1 MSRYPPCAECGAP
14 VKFRDR
20 DRCHACHRKAARAA
34 LKRPCPGC
42 GRVRHLRPAGIC
54 AICDRPAGPAR
65 PAKIITCREC
75 GQQGRNAGHGV
86 CNRCKL
92 ADPDW
97 PFRYGASLAA
107 RLPVIPPWWQ
117 ALTEFAAARH
127 HPGGAVTILRHAGR
141 VICADA
147 SAGPRQI
154 LAAATR
160 ADGTYDAAGRALA
173 AFFTSQGLI
182 MPGDQ
187 ASRRAAARR
196 QRYLDA
202 VPAGL
207 AGAVAAFNDSQLA
220 EQDRARRAGRRQ
232 LSDITLEAR
241 LRILRDLAGHL
252 AAAGRITSW
261 AEVTTAD
268 LEGFL
273 AVRPRS
279 RHQDTYVLRRYFAWA
294 RQRKLILIDPARPL
308 RPGAQPAFTGTVLDT
323 GTQRALLRRWT
334 SPATHPHERLAGL
347 LALLHAASSA
357 QIRGLTVTGIDDPA
371 PHPGPGRRPFPTP
384 ADPATWAAVA
394 SLPGPPRPARHR
406 EPARD
411 RHRRHQDRRRSRRRL
426 LPQQPARP
434 RGHHAIGM
442 PADQDRP
449 ARQRPGPQAH
459 RRRARHARQRPSPLP
474 RRQRRPRPAPPH
486 QARLTNPGTAGGTL
500 HTFPR
505 TCAGWTATGS
515 GRRTAGSAGP
525 S

>member
-1 MSRYPPCAECGAP
+1 VSRYPPCAQCGAP

-34 LKRPCPGC
+34 LKRPCPRC

-54 AICDRPAGPAR
+54 AICDRPAAPAR
-65 PAKIITCREC
+65 PVKIISCGNC
-75 GQQGRNAGHGV
+75 GQQGRDAGHGW

-141 VICADA
+141 VISADA

-160 ADGTYDAAGRALA
+160 PDGTCNAAGRALA
-173 AFFTSQGLI
+173 GFFASQGLI
-182 MPGDQ
+182 LAGDE

-202 VPAGL
+202 VPASL

-220 EQDRARRAGRRQ
+220 EQDRARRARRRQ
-232 LSDITLEAR
+232 LSDITLESR

-268 LEGFL
+268 LDSFL
-273 AVRPRS
+273 AARPRS
-279 RHQDTYVLRRYFAWA
+279 RHQDIYVLHRYFAWA

-308 RPGAQPAFTGTVLDT
+308 RPGPQLAFTGTVLDT
-323 GTQRALLRRWT
+323 TTQRALLHRWT
-334 SPATHPHERLAGL
+334 SPSAHPHERLAGL

-357 QIRGLTVTGIDDPA
+357 QIRALTITGTDHTQRTLA
-371 PHPGPGRRPFPTP
+371 LTGRPFPTP
-384 ADPATWAAVA
+384 ADPATWAAAQACLAHRDQLATLNPHVIVTGTTRTSDA
-394 SLPGPPRPARHR
+394 PADGSYLAGRLAPAGSTLSACR
-406 EPARD
+406 QTRIAQLVNDLDPKLTATALGMRDSGLVRYLSDNVARD
-411 RHRRHQDRRRSRRRL
+411 RLHRTT
-426 LPQQPARP
+426 
-434 RGHHAIGM
+434 
-442 PADQDRP
+442 
-449 ARQRPGPQAH
+449 
-459 RRRARHARQRPSPLP
+459 PS
-474 RRQRRPRPAPPH
+474 
-486 QARLTNPGTAGGTL
+486 
-500 HTFPR
+500 
-505 TCAGWTATGS
+505 
-515 GRRTAGSAGP
+515 
-525 S
+525 